1 MAGNF
6 YKSHTI
12 DIHYFQKALY
22 LKEQTI
28 GNNTNNGIKL
38 SIIKTIVII
47 FETFLLFMIG
57 FFLTILIYLSFLR

>member
-6 YKSHTI
+6 YKIHSI
-12 DIHYFQKALY
+12 DIHYFRKVLY

-57 FFLTILIYLSFLR
+57 FFLTILIYLSFFT

>member
-1 MAGNF
+1 MADNF
-6 YKSHTI
+6 YKIHSI
-12 DIHYFQKALY
+12 DIHYFQKVLY